1 MNVNYNL
8 NQKLKRMERNE
19 IRSNI
24 KITNELLLQLKTE
37 AFKRGLKT
45 NTYLIH
51 LLTIALE
58 TVFLD
63 GKEVNNLKSL
73 EAYDELKTLQVI
85 LPLEL
90 SVNIKMFGLQ
100 LEARRY
106 YTNEIKGLKA
116 IRRSTID
123 LIYTGILIDN
133 DMA

>member
-24 KITNELLLQLKTE
+24 KITNGLLLQLKSE

-51 LLTIALE
+51 LLTIALN
-58 TVFLD
+58 TVSLD
-63 GKEVNNLKSL
+63 GIEVKNLKTL

-106 YTNEIKGLKA
+106 YNDEIKGLKG

-123 LIYTGILIDN
+123 LIHTGMLIDN
-133 DMA
+133 ELD